1 MTQVTAAQMK
11 QIEQAANAGGLSYL
25 QMMENAGQAAAQL
38 ALKRCPAAQT
48 AAVFCGKGNNG
59 GDGFVVARLLHQAGL
74 QVQVILTDGPR
85 PATPDALTNFQRAS
99 ARGIVIRENND
110 EADAFIRSADLL
122 VDAVCGTGFHGELRP
137 GAAQAAR
144 QMKEAPGFV
153 LALDIPSG
161 VECDTGRVAEGAV
174 LADCTVTFH
183 AAKPRHTLA
192 ARQCGDIV
200 GADIGIRL

>member
-74 QVQVILTDGPR
+74 QVQVILTDGPPTGHAGR
-85 PATPDALTNFQRAS
+85 SDQFPAGL
-99 ARGIVIRENND
+99 
-110 EADAFIRSADLL
+110 
-122 VDAVCGTGFHGELRP
+122 CTGHHHP
-137 GAAQAAR
+137 
-144 QMKEAPGFV
+144 
-153 LALDIPSG
+153 
-161 VECDTGRVAEGAV
+161 
-174 LADCTVTFH
+174 
-183 AAKPRHTLA
+183 
-192 ARQCGDIV
+192 
-200 GADIGIRL
+200 